1 MMATFTTN
9 TTGIKFKEINQGDPD
24 FTMTD
29 GIKLVP
35 RAAFNIAKEC
45 PREYLMILYTCI
57 EKGWLKPVAHIKE
70 SNYVWE
76 KLGD

>member
-1 MMATFTTN
+1 MIFTTN
-9 TTGIKFKEINQGDPD
+9 GTIFKEIQQSDPD

-35 RAAFNIAKEC
+35 RAGFEISKNC
-45 PREYLMILYTCI
+45 PREYKLILVECI
-57 EKGWLKPVAHIKE
+57 NNGWLKPVSYVKE
-70 SNYVWE
+70 SDYVWE